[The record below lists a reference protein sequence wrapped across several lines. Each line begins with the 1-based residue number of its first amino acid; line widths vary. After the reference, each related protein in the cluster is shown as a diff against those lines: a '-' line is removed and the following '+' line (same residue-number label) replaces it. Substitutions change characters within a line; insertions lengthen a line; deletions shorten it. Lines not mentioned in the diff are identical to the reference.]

1 MSDETVATPTL
12 GNSSSRLVGRV
23 KWFNNKA
30 GYGFITVS
38 DGERAG
44 SDIFVH
50 HSGVQVS
57 NEQYKYL
64 VQGEYVEFT
73 VIKTEGGA
81 HEYQAGDVSGIN
93 GGKLMCETRRDFRQT
108 RTSYKNSEDDQEEET
123 PQPAS
128 HTSPRPAPRR
138 IQQRPRV
145 SDEGEDAPRQQ
156 RNFAPRARGS
166 GPRDGAEWTLVNKG
180 AQSRGP
186 RKSSSDPRPKSKAPP
201 SDA

>member
-38 DGERAG
+38 DGDRAG

-73 VIKTEGGA
+73 VIKTESGA

-93 GGKLMCETRRDFRQT
+93 GGKLMCETRRDFRQA
-108 RTSYKNSEDDQEEET
+108 RTNYKTSEDEAEEET
-123 PQPAS
+123 
-128 HTSPRPAPRR
+128 PRPAPRR
-138 IQQRPRV
+138 VQQRPRV
-145 SDEGEDAPRQQ
+145 SEQDGEAPRQSQ
-156 RNFAPRARGS
+156 PRARGS

-180 AQSRGP
+180 AQARSP
-186 RKSSSDPRPKSKAPP
+186 RKSSSAPKPKSKAPP
-201 SDA
+201 ADV

>member
-1 MSDETVATPTL
+1 MSDDTVATPTL

-50 HSGVQVS
+50 HSGIQVS

-108 RTSYKNSEDDQEEET
+108 RSNYKSSEDEMVEET
-123 PQPAS
+123 
-128 HTSPRPAPRR
+128 PRPAPRR
-138 IQQRPRV
+138 VQRPRA
-145 SDEGEDAPRQQ
+145 SEQDDETPRQSQ
-156 RNFAPRARGS
+156 PRGSGPRARGS
-166 GPRDGAEWTLVNKG
+166 GPRDGVEWTLVNKG
-180 AQSRGP
+180 TQARGP
-186 RKSSSDPRPKSKAPP
+186 RKASSAPKPKSKAPP
-201 SDA
+201 TDA

>member
-1 MSDETVATPTL
+1 MSNETVETPTL

-38 DGERAG
+38 DGDRAG

-64 VQGEYVEFT
+64 VQGEYVEFK
-73 VIKTEGGA
+73 VDKTEGGA

-108 RTSYKNSEDDQEEET
+108 RSNYKTSDEEADAEEEV
-123 PQPAS
+123 
-128 HTSPRPAPRR
+128 PRPAPRR
-138 IQQRPRV
+138 VQQRPRI
-145 SDEGEDAPRQQ
+145 SEETSDAPRQQ
-156 RNFAPRARGS
+156 SQPRNSAPRARGS

-186 RKSSSDPRPKSKAPP
+186 RKSTSDPRPKSKAPP
-201 SDA
+201 ADV

>member
-1 MSDETVATPTL
+1 MSNDTVATPTL

-44 SDIFVH
+44 SDVFVH
-50 HSGVQVS
+50 HSGIQVS

-64 VQGEYVEFT
+64 VQGEYVEFK
-73 VIKTEGGA
+73 VDKTEGGA

-93 GGKLMCETRRDFRQT
+93 GGKLMCETRRDFRQA
-108 RTSYKNSEDDQEEET
+108 RTNYKTSEDEAEEET
-123 PQPAS
+123 P
-128 HTSPRPAPRR
+128 RPTPRR
-138 IQQRPRV
+138 VQRPRAQEQ
-145 SDEGEDAPRQQ
+145 EGETPRQSQ
-156 RNFAPRARGS
+156 PRSSGPRARGS

-180 AQSRGP
+180 TQARGP
-186 RKSSSDPRPKSKAPP
+186 KKSSSAPKIGRAHV
-201 SDA
+201 

>member
-50 HSGVQVS
+50 HSRIQVS

-64 VQGEYVEFT
+64 VQGEYVEFN
-73 VIKTEGGA
+73 VDKTDGGA
-81 HEYQAGDVSGIN
+81 HEFQAGDVSGIN
-93 GGKLMCETRRDFRQT
+93 GGKLMCETRRDFRQA
-108 RTSYKNSEDDQEEET
+108 RTNNNPT
-123 PQPAS
+123 
-128 HTSPRPAPRR
+128 
-138 IQQRPRV
+138 
-145 SDEGEDAPRQQ
+145 SDEERASSGAPVRRMQKSNTSEQRDDAPRQTQ
-156 RNFAPRARGS
+156 KPRARGS
-166 GPRDGAEWTLVNKG
+166 GPRDGAEWTLVKKDSKER
-180 AQSRGP
+180 AV
-186 RKSSSDPRPKSKAPP
+186 RKDIKPKSKAPP
-201 SDA
+201 ADV

>member
-12 GNSSSRLVGRV
+12 GNSSSRFVGRT

-50 HSGVQVS
+50 HSGIQVS
-57 NEQYKYL
+57 DEQYKYL
-64 VQGEYVEFT
+64 VQGEYVEFK
-73 VIKTEGGA
+73 VDKTEGGA

-93 GGKLMCETRRDFRQT
+93 GGKLMCETRRDFREA
-108 RTSYKNSEDDQEEET
+108 RSSYKTSEGGADAEET
-123 PQPAS
+123 SNPP
-128 HTSPRPAPRR
+128 PRR
-138 IQQRPRV
+138 MQQRPRV
-145 SDEGEDAPRQQ
+145 PREQTESNETPRQSQ
-156 RNFAPRARGS
+156 PRSSGPRVRGS

-180 AQSRGP
+180 AQTRGP
-186 RKSSSDPRPKSKAPP
+186 RKSSSAPKPKSKAPP
-201 SDA
+201 ADA

>member
-1 MSDETVATPTL
+1 MSDDTVATPTL

-50 HSGVQVS
+50 HSGIQVS

-64 VQGEYVEFT
+64 VQGEYVEFN
-73 VIKTEGGA
+73 VVKTEGGA

-93 GGKLMCETRRDFRQT
+93 GGKLMCETRRDFRQA
-108 RTSYKNSEDDQEEET
+108 RTSYKSSEDDADAEET
-123 PQPAS
+123 
-128 HTSPRPAPRR
+128 PRPAPRR
-138 IQQRPRV
+138 VQQRPRV
-145 SDEGEDAPRQQ
+145 SEQDGEAPRQSQ
-156 RNFAPRARGS
+156 PRSSAPRARGS
-166 GPRDGAEWTLVNKG
+166 GPRDGAEWTLVKKG
-180 AQSRGP
+180 ESSIRSP
-186 RKSSSDPRPKSKAPP
+186 RKSSSAPKPKSKAPP
-201 SDA
+201 ADA

>member
-1 MSDETVATPTL
+1 MSNETVATPTL
-12 GNSSSRLVGRV
+12 GNSSPRLMGRV

-38 DGERAG
+38 DGDRAG

-64 VQGEYVEFT
+64 VQGEYVEFK
-73 VIKTEGGA
+73 VDKTEGGA

-108 RTSYKNSEDDQEEET
+108 RSNYKTSDEEAYAEEEV
-123 PQPAS
+123 
-128 HTSPRPAPRR
+128 PRPAPRR
-138 IQQRPRV
+138 IQQRPRI
-145 SDEGEDAPRQQ
+145 SEDTSDAPRQQ
-156 RNFAPRARGS
+156 SQPRNSAPRARGS
-166 GPRDGAEWTLVNKG
+166 GPRDGAEWTLVNKS

-186 RKSSSDPRPKSKAPP
+186 RKSTSDPRPKSKAPP
-201 SDA
+201 TDV